1 MHTEVS
7 APKRFAKSLLQN
19 RGKLSGDL
27 LKRSPYNSRLPW
39 LLITEIWLPHAEE
52 TSPLPSGE

>member
-27 LKRSPYNSRLPW
+27 LRRSPYNSRLPW
-39 LLITEIWLPHAEE
+39 LLITERWLPHAEE
-52 TSPLPSGE
+52 T